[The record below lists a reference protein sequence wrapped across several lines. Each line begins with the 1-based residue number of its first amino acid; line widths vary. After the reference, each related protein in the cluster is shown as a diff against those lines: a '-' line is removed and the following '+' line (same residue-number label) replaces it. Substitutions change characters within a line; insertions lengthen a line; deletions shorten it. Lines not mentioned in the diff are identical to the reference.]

1 MTGRA
6 GPAAIL
12 ASVVWDC
19 TVSGPAP
26 DGVCACALAFS
37 TLLSSQGAD
46 AHHRRLLGSS
56 GATLLT
62 YRPALSLSTQFA
74 GLGVVHYSLYN
85 QHTRVRASRCRDAL
99 AWGRLA
105 GPWSLGALRRPVAP
119 GARRNIRQQ
128 KGSSQIGVHRHCGY
142 GAGLRGSLAE
152 RASAEC
158 RQRISRAI
166 GACDED
172 HDATMR
178 RPAMVAARAACRVP
192 PQPPHPVTGAHLR
205 EKLTHAPG
213 TAPPD
218 QPSVPLTHRGRKCR
232 ADKPCAVR
240 TAGHRQLDARS

>member
-74 GLGVVHYSLYN
+74 GLGVVHYSLCN

-99 AWGRLA
+99 AGGDLPDPGALAPCGVPLPLGQDETLGSKRDQVKSGCTATAAMALACADRSRSGHQLNADSESAGRSEPVTKITMRRCGGLRWWRPGRLA
-105 GPWSLGALRRPVAP
+105 AFRRS
-119 GARRNIRQQ
+119 RRTR
-128 KGSSQIGVHRHCGY
+128 
-142 GAGLRGSLAE
+142 
-152 RASAEC
+152 
-158 RQRISRAI
+158 
-166 GACDED
+166 
-172 HDATMR
+172 
-178 RPAMVAARAACRVP
+178 
-192 PQPPHPVTGAHLR
+192 
-205 EKLTHAPG
+205 
-213 TAPPD
+213 
-218 QPSVPLTHRGRKCR
+218 
-232 ADKPCAVR
+232 
-240 TAGHRQLDARS
+240 